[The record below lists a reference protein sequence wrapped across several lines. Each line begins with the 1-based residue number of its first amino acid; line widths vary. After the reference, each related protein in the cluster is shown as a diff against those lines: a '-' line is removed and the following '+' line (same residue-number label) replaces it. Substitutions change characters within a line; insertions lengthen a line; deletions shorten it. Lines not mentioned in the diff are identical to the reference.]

1 MQNTTRQTKSAR
13 GIELLSGEV
22 GKNYRELELYRSLLL
37 RRAEYWRLTAQ
48 KINCR
53 QPQGRATGGCR
64 FCRSL
69 LYGNDM
75 RLYLALHRPG
85 PELPGNSVLHEI
97 GHHAE
102 ARSVARLD
110 LATQRRA
117 LAIRDR
123 RDAGGCRLA
132 ARGDRI
138 ELGWR
143 SKPAKFQILRNGR
156 ELMVTMRRA
165 GHEARRGRTEK
176 RCQRLGRRVREF
188 VFLDPVPDIE
198 HEHAARP

>member
-64 FCRSL
+64 FCRAL

-75 RLYLALHRPG
+75 RLYLALHRPR
-85 PELPGNSVLHEI
+85 PQLPGHNVLHQI
-97 GHHAE
+97 RHHTQAP
-102 ARSVARLD
+102 SVARLA
-110 LATQRRA
+110 LATQPRA
-117 LAIRDR
+117 L
-123 RDAGGCRLA
+123 
-132 ARGDRI
+132 
-138 ELGWR
+138 
-143 SKPAKFQILRNGR
+143 
-156 ELMVTMRRA
+156 
-165 GHEARRGRTEK
+165 
-176 RCQRLGRRVREF
+176 
-188 VFLDPVPDIE
+188 
-198 HEHAARP
+198 